1 MLTQHNDFE
10 AYFAESV
17 EYITKVL
24 QDFFPDHTKPGSS
37 AQRIKV
43 LRTIVEQAAR
53 LEVEISREVSVFQ
66 MPYISPGSRYETD
79 QVDDRSGIV
88 DGNDDSDDED
98 DDEEEEYEEEEG
110 DEGEEEEEEQDM
122 QSGEKKGVQT
132 RREFVIDTVLFP
144 PVVRLEFDDKGKIVT
159 TPVTIRKG
167 VVTAIRSL

>member
-1 MLTQHNDFE
+1 MLTQHSDFE
-10 AYFAESV
+10 AHFAEAV
-17 EYITKVL
+17 EYITEVL
-24 QDFFPDHTKPGSS
+24 QDFFPDHTKPGPK

-98 DDEEEEYEEEEG
+98 DDEEEEEHEEEEG
-110 DEGEEEEEEQDM
+110 EEGEEEEQDM
-122 QSGEKKGVQT
+122 QSGEKKGVQK
-132 RREFVIDTVLFP
+132 RREFVVDTVLFP
-144 PVVRLEFDDKGKIVT
+144 PVVRLEFDDEGKIAT
-159 TPVTIRKG
+159 TPITIRKG